1 MVQENED
8 DPTGMN
14 RGAKTTSHN
23 DDGHTHTNG
32 HGSAQDREWAEYYSP
47 ASHRPDIEAI
57 EIRPGVVNIYDVK
70 IRDVGTVAVEA
81 EQLADF
87 RRFNCACIDQ
97 VQRCFDP
104 PPSELAWNR
113 HIDAALRKAVRLE
126 QVPMQTGE
134 TLHLHDAPN
143 WGAPKQAPKREKT
156 AQFVLKKVLARM
168 LDRQG
173 VEIKAEGKDA
183 VRAVCEDE
191 VRTVFEADYIAT
203 HTDSSDVGQAWRRA
217 RNHPAAG
224 VTGDVVNGVPYL
236 WRSVPYGNPV
246 TIIDRS

>member
-1 MVQENED
+1 MTFVAMPFRL
-8 DPTGMN
+8 DPVVTITDFARRN
-14 RGAKTTSHN
+14 
-23 DDGHTHTNG
+23 
-32 HGSAQDREWAEYYSP
+32 QD
-47 ASHRPDIEAI
+47 
-57 EIRPGVVNIYDVK
+57 
-70 IRDVGTVAVEA
+70 
-81 EQLADF
+81 F
-87 RRFNCACIDQ
+87 
-97 VQRCFDP
+97 
-104 PPSELAWNR
+104 
-113 HIDAALRKAVRLE
+113 
-126 QVPMQTGE
+126 
-134 TLHLHDAPN
+134 APN

-236 WRSVPYGNPV
+236 WRSVP
-246 TIIDRS
+246 